1 MITALNEQNM
11 NPVRY
16 LKDSAAMMKTI
27 KEEVEHIKEFM
38 NKKYPGSL
46 AWSKARGE

>member
-1 MITALNEQNM
+1 MITELNMQNM
-11 NPVRY
+11 SPIRY

-27 KEEVEHIKEFM
+27 KEEVEHIRKFM

-46 AWSKARGE
+46 AWSKRGGE